1 MDAALP
7 EWYSSLKQKDRAA
20 AGSVPL
26 KIRRSEGGMRVQIT
40 LSRRRFLTT
49 VSLAGAASVIRVR
62 PVMAAEGP
70 PETTAVRLA
79 KLPPG
84 ICIGP
89 QYVADDLLRAE
100 GFTDIQYVLSA
111 SGAPVAAAVASGS
124 VDFSLNYAGPNII
137 AVDAGEPLVILAGV
151 HVGCFELFGHE
162 GIRSITDLKGKSVGV
177 QPVGSS
183 QHVYLATMLAYIGR
197 DPDKDITWVTS
208 TSPKP
213 SELFASGK
221 VDAFLGFAPE
231 PQDLRARHIGH
242 VVVNSAVDRPWSQYF
257 CCMLIG
263 NREFIRKY
271 PVATNGY
278 SAPSLRRPI
287 SARLSRSPP
296 RDVSSMAGLPRG
308 MTMRC
313 KRSTNFRMTN
323 GGNTIPRTQCA
334 FMRYGCAR
342 PASSSRARRRSSPT
356 ARIGVF

>member
-1 MDAALP
+1 M
-7 EWYSSLKQKDRAA
+7 
-20 AGSVPL
+20 
-26 KIRRSEGGMRVQIT
+26 SEMRT
-40 LSRRRFLTT
+40 RRRVLTT
-49 VSLAGAASVIRVR
+49 IALAGAASVIRVR
-62 PVMAAEGP
+62 PAFAAEP
-70 PETTAVRLA
+70 APETTAVRLA

-89 QYVADDLLRAE
+89 QYVADELLRAE

-137 AVDAGEPLVILAGV
+137 AVDAGEPLVTLAGV

-162 GIRSITDLKGKSVGV
+162 GIRSIPDLKGKSVGV
-177 QPVGSS
+177 QAVGSS
-183 QHVYLATMLAYIGR
+183 QHVYLATMLAYIGL
-197 DPDKDITWVTS
+197 DPDKDIAWVTS
-208 TSPKP
+208 ASPKP

-271 PVATNGY
+271 PVATKRV
-278 SAPSLRRPI
+278 LRAILKAADLCSVQPE
-287 SARLSRSPP
+287 
-296 RDVSSMAGLPRG
+296 
-308 MTMRC
+308 
-313 KRSTNFRMTN
+313 
-323 GGNTIPRTQCA
+323 
-334 FMRYGCAR
+334 
-342 PASSSRARRRSSPT
+342 PAARRIVDGGFTPRYDYAVQTLNELPYDKWREYDPEDTIRFYALRLREASLIKPSPQKIIVDGIDWRFLDEVKRELK
-356 ARIGVF
+356 A